1 MRLTL
6 PAAAAGLV
14 LLSNTADAGF
24 INEFHYDNAG
34 GDVGEFVEFVL
45 APGEMISN
53 FTLEL
58 YNGNGGVV
66 YNTISSFTAGAVEQG
81 YQFFSANLPANGLQN
96 GSPDGFALIDS
107 GSVAVS
113 GGVTQFLSYE
123 GTLTA
128 TEGTAAGLT
137 STDVGVFEASD
148 TPIGQS
154 LQLQGTG
161 TNYSDFTWDGPLA
174 STNGVVNAGQTIM
187 PAAVP
192 EPATFAMVGL
202 ASLGGMAVRR
212 RRKRLA

>member
-14 LLSNTADAGF
+14 LLCNTADAGF

-58 YNGNGGVV
+58 YNGSNGSV
-66 YNTISSFTAGAVEQG
+66 YNTISEFTAGAVEQG
-81 YQFFSANLPANGLQN
+81 YQFFSANLPSNGLQN
-96 GSPDGFALIDS
+96 GAPDGFALID
-107 GSVAVS
+107 GGAVAVS

-137 STDVGVFEASD
+137 SIDVGVSEGGG
-148 TPIGQS
+148 TEVGQS

-161 TNYSDFTWDGPLA
+161 VDYADFTWDGPLA
-174 STNGVVNAGQTIM
+174 STNGVVNAGQAFT